1 MKAISSQLLYGGSL
15 KDIISL
21 AKLGTLKNGYAFKS
35 STYCENGNYNII
47 TIANV
52 TGERYVSADGNRVL
66 DQPCDIQEHQL
77 LKENDILISLTGNV
91 GRVSLNKGTCNL
103 LNQRVGLFELRD
115 NSLREYIFQVLST
128 PQFESAMKN
137 KGQGA
142 AQMNIGKYDIEEYH
156 IPYSIDHNELLKI
169 SEILSLFDSKILM
182 ENKLLQLFT
191 QQKTFLLQKMFI

>member
-1 MKAISSQLLYGGSL
+1 MKAISTQLLYVGSL
-15 KDIISL
+15 KDTISL
-21 AKLGTLKNGYAFKS
+21 AELGTLKNGYAFKS

-52 TGERYVSADGNRVL
+52 TGDRYVSADSNRVL
-66 DQPCDIQEHQL
+66 DQPCDIQEHQV

-128 PQFESAMKN
+128 PQFENAMKN

-156 IPYSIDHNELLKI
+156 IPYSMNHNELLKI
-169 SEILSLFDSKILM
+169 SKILSFFDNKIQI
-182 ENKLLQLFT
+182 ENKLLYLLVR
-191 QQKTFLLQKMFI
+191 QKAFLLQQMFI